1 MYIFNTKTSRCS
13 LCYALLST
21 NTNPTSSTVTYSSSS
36 LNRRYATRCSISSIE
51 RLISSSIKFERL
63 WRKNENGVINNRSIC
78 FRCCGTIRQIEQI
91 QNDIEQLNNDK
102 KLLMNKIKH
111 NLSKR
116 AHILQGQRHQNNN
129 FLTNHQTSP
138 LYEDDDTE
146 EGEEKPRTV
155 ITTNGNGHSS
165 PLIIPP
171 TTTLVG
177 AKRRKC
183 NIAHKINLENKPIE
197 SPLLSFNHLKQSNT
211 AIAQPT
217 TKFPSPNLFFDSQS
231 SKYHRSR
238 LFSSG
243 INGHDLANLSFGS
256 SYKPLALANTSSSS
270 SPPPPTTTPQFLD
283 PATGALIAIV
293 SNPHH
298 AALLAQQHQ
307 QILKSSS
314 SISPSSIVSIDDH
327 EIISTKPTP
336 LPKKFPCLLCGRD
349 FSNKSNLNRHH
360 SIVHV
365 ALRNFECIR
374 CPKKFKLRQGLKTH
388 MQRCHGVNAD
398 EPTFVLQKHRLHN
411 HHHHPS
417 LSSSSQVIAQT
428 NK

>member
-21 NTNPTSSTVTYSSSS
+21 STNTTSSTIGYSTS
-36 LNRRYATRCSISSIE
+36 NRRYASRCSISSID
-51 RLISSSIKFERL
+51 RLISSSIKFQRL
-63 WRKNENGVINNRSIC
+63 WRKNENGIINNRSIC
-78 FRCCGTIRQIEQI
+78 FRCCDTIRQIEQI

-102 KLLMNKIKH
+102 QILMNKIKH

-116 AHILQGQRHQNNN
+116 AHILQGQQQRTNI
-129 FLTNHQTSP
+129 FLTNHQPSP

-155 ITTNGNGHSS
+155 IATNGHEHSS
-165 PLIIPP
+165 LLTTP

-197 SPLLSFNHLKQSNT
+197 SSFSSFNHSKQSSSP
-211 AIAQPT
+211 IAQQT
-217 TKFPSPNLFFDSQS
+217 TKFSSPNLISDSHS
-231 SKYHRSR
+231 SKHHRSS

-256 SYKPLALANTSSSS
+256 PYKPLTLTNTSSA
-270 SPPPPTTTPQFLD
+270 TTPPYLD
-283 PATGALIAIV
+283 PTTGALIAIV

-314 SISPSSIVSIDDH
+314 ISPSSTDTIDEH
-327 EIISTKPTP
+327 EIIPIKQNQH
-336 LPKKFPCLLCGRD
+336 PKKFPCLLCGRD

-365 ALRNFECIR
+365 AIRNFECVR

-388 MQRCHGVNAD
+388 MQRCHGVNTD

-411 HHHHPS
+411 HNHNHHPS
-417 LSSSSQVIAQT
+417 SSSSFIAQT

>member
-1 MYIFNTKTSRCS
+1 MYIFNTKTNRCS

-21 NTNPTSSTVTYSSSS
+21 KTYTNGYSSST
-36 LNRRYATRCSISSIE
+36 RRSANRCSMSSIE
-51 RLISSSIKFERL
+51 RLISSSLKFEQL
-63 WRKNENGVINNRSIC
+63 WRENEHGIINNRSTC
-78 FRCCGTIRQIEQI
+78 FRCCDTIRQLEQI
-91 QNDIEQLNNDK
+91 QTDIEQLNHDK
-102 KLLMNKIKH
+102 QILMKKIEH
-111 NLSKR
+111 SLSKR
-116 AHILQGQRHQNNN
+116 ALIIQGQRQRTNAFSN
-129 FLTNHQTSP
+129 NHQQMP

-155 ITTNGNGHSS
+155 IKTNGNGYSS
-165 PLIIPP
+165 PSILPP
-171 TTTLVG
+171 VPTTLVG

-183 NIAHKINLENKPIE
+183 NVAHKINLEDKNLELSSTLSNHPRRSSSPITH
-197 SPLLSFNHLKQSNT
+197 P
-211 AIAQPT
+211 I
-217 TKFPSPNLFFDSQS
+217 TKFSPSLIFGSHSPKD
-231 SKYHRSR
+231 HRSNI
-238 LFSSG
+238 FSSSL
-243 INGHDLANLSFGS
+243 NGHDLSFTS
-256 SYKPLALANTSSSS
+256 PYKPLSNTSPS
-270 SPPPPTTTPQFLD
+270 TTAAAVTTPFLD
-283 PATGALIAIV
+283 PTTGALIAIV

-307 QILKSSS
+307 QMFKSS
-314 SISPSSIVSIDDH
+314 SISPSSTNTIDEH
-327 EIISTKPTP
+327 ESVPVKPNP

-365 ALRNFECIR
+365 AIRNFECIR

-398 EPTFVLQKHRLHN
+398 EPTFVLQKHHLHHY

-417 LSSSSQVIAQT
+417 SSSSFIAQT